1 MNSEIV
7 TGFLMFGFLGFA
19 VFIGMLLNRHRS

>member
-1 MNSEIV
+1 MNRQIV
-7 TGFLMFGFLGFA
+7 QGFLMFGFLGFV